1 MKHGTFTVRSGRVIN
16 ELPISSLAQ
25 RFGKLCLNFASN
37 KIRIFKKSCIEF
49 WDQCTVISPGS
60 HSRRDQGG
68 IGCCQNAGL
77 EGGCL
82 SDRCKV
88 STREKGS

>member
-16 ELPISSLAQ
+16 ELPISALAQ

-49 WDQCTVISPGS
+49 FFFFTIMNEKRPARAESALDPKGPIYQTITPAEQ
-60 HSRRDQGG
+60 RAGG
-68 IGCCQNAGL
+68 PLPQQ
-77 EGGCL
+77 
-82 SDRCKV
+82 
-88 STREKGS
+88 